1 MHHDLIHAKPRSLIG
16 KRQRTPELESLPP
29 MSGSLCRDEQLY
41 VEHMWQMWKRLE
53 MSWQT
58 LCCLQNYP
66 AWPVRQWSC
75 GSHRPRDSSHQYRDE
90 TLRPNT
96 GAVGPAFLLVQ
107 DNAQVDVV
115 RVCKHYLD
123 HEVTDA
129 TDWTPHSPHLNPAVN
144 RWDVNVSKTMVKSTV
159 EDPVAHWC
167 PVPNVVGHLL

>member
-1 MHHDLIHAKPRSLIG
+1 MLNPVAWSANAREHQNRKVSHLCPVLFAEMLCWAYVTDVKTSGDVVANFVLPAKLSSVTSLA
-16 KRQRTPELESLPP
+16 
-29 MSGSLCRDEQLY
+29 
-41 VEHMWQMWKRLE
+41 V
-53 MSWQT
+53 
-58 LCCLQNYP
+58 N
-66 AWPVRQWSC
+66 QWSC
-75 GSHRPRDSSHQYRDE
+75 ESHRPRDSSHQYRDE

-107 DNAQVDVV
+107 DNAQVNVV

-123 HEVTDA
+123 HEDTDA

-144 RWDVNVSKTMVKSTV
+144 RWDVNVWKWTV